1 MNYIELEEWFKKIKE
16 RDNELF
22 NHEEAIKNNVNNSEN
37 Q

>member
-22 NHEEAIKNNVNNSEN
+22 KHEETIKNNVNNSEN

>member
-1 MNYIELEEWFKKIKE
+1 MNYIELEEWFKEIKQ

-22 NHEEAIKNNVNNSEN
+22 KHEETIKNNINNSEN